1 MFNHVYRKPIQLSYI
16 IPILFTLGMIVLVL
30 YGLSITG
37 KSSQSEGT
45 HILEESLWR
54 AVITCYAIEGSY
66 PSDLTHLEENYGIY
80 IDRNRYLVRYS
91 IFASNIK
98 PDIEVILIE

>member
-1 MFNHVYRKPIQLSYI
+1 MSNHVYRKPIHLSYI
-16 IPILFTLGMIVLVL
+16 VPILFTLGMITLVL

-37 KSSQSEGT
+37 KASQNEGT
-45 HILEESLWR
+45 QILEESLWR

-66 PSDLTHLEENYGIY
+66 PAELAHLEENYGVY
-80 IDRNRYLVRYS
+80 IDRTRYIVRYS